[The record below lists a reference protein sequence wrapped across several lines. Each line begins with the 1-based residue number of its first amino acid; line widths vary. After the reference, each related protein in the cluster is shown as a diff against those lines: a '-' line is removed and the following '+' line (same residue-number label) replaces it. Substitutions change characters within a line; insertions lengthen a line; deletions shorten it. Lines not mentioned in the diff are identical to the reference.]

1 MTDVPPLSHRRALT
15 TILGCWLGYLVLL
28 WLLGELGLGP
38 GLFVWPM
45 GEDRN
50 WIDLLQRGDAGV
62 TARGLWAIDHR
73 NPLSPWWYNAFRPI
87 ILGWTNGL
95 FLLRH
100 AVGLALALASYSLV
114 ALWFGPGAR
123 AFGCALACLIA
134 VSTFNAYFDQIYWNF
149 LGSLVC
155 SILSVIAYLRHL
167 RAPGRGHWLALS
179 LVLWLLAVATYT
191 IQAGAIVVI
200 ALAVWLAETQRPLL
214 PRLGVVVLAT
224 LPFFAVFVL
233 FVLIWQTTSVPV
245 DGFFIPPGPSRL
257 LGSLRMGLF
266 HEDIPLMWAV
276 LGRSPHRFA
285 LAGAGIAV
293 AVAIWAM
300 LPKLGLAERPPLRVG
315 LIVLIALGL
324 AAPTLA
330 VETIGGMWTPG
341 SRWRMIYQFTTPALY
356 LGFLALLAT
365 WIGKAFWRAGVAAL
379 FGAALTLSIAHNER
393 QVAVTKSERAFY
405 RTIAADSE
413 RLGSQPLQ
421 YLLLIDRTTHWQAAD
436 YVSTVYARTW
446 FRNASPSFRLI
457 PGPLY
462 WGAQAGAKVTFLPDA
477 EGVANAT
484 VDGRTLP
491 YAQIRIVRAE
501 NGRYNVLDRLDRA
514 DLEGFRAEWQ
524 RDSAIDL
531 RR

>member
-1 MTDVPPLSHRRALT
+1 MTDTAPISHRRALAT
-15 TILGCWLGYLVLL
+15 VLGCWLGYLGLL
-28 WLLGELGLGP
+28 WLLGELGLGT
-38 GLFVWPM
+38 GLVVWPM

-73 NPLSPWWYNAFRPI
+73 NPLSPWWYNAFRPL

-100 AVGLALALASYSLV
+100 AVGLALALSSYGLV
-114 ALWFGPGAR
+114 ALWFGPRAR
-123 AFGCALACLIA
+123 AFGCALACLIL

-155 SILSVIAYLRHL
+155 SILCVTAYLRHL
-167 RAPGRGHWLALS
+167 RTPGRGHWLALS
-179 LVLWLLAVATYT
+179 LVLWLAAVATYT

-200 ALAVWLAETQRPLL
+200 ALAVWLAEAQRPLL
-214 PRLGVVVLAT
+214 PRLAAVVLAT

-233 FVLIWQTTSVPV
+233 FLLIWQTTSVPAES
-245 DGFFIPPGPSRL
+245 FFIPPGLSRL
-257 LGSLRMGLF
+257 FGSLRMGLF
-266 HEDIPLMWAV
+266 HEDIPLMGLV

-285 LAGAGIAV
+285 LAAAGV
-293 AVAIWAM
+293 AVAAAVWAL
-300 LPKLGLAERPPLRVG
+300 LPKLGLDERPPLRVG
-315 LIVLIALGL
+315 VIVLIALGL

-330 VETIGGMWTPG
+330 VETIGSMWTPG

-356 LGFLALLAT
+356 IGLLALLAARL
-365 WIGKAFWRAGVAAL
+365 GSAFWRAGVAAL
-379 FGAALTLSIAHNER
+379 FGAALILSLAHNER

-405 RTIAADSE
+405 RTIAADAE
-413 RLGSQPLQ
+413 KLGTQPLQ
-421 YLLLIDRTTHWQAAD
+421 YLLLIDRTTHWQSAD
-436 YVSTVYARTW
+436 YISPVLARTW

-457 PGPLY
+457 PGARY
-462 WGAQAGAKVTFLPDA
+462 WPAQAGARVTFLPDDQ
-477 EGVANAT
+477 GVANAT

-501 NGRYNVLDRLDRA
+501 NGRYTVLDRLDRA
-514 DLEGFRAEWQ
+514 DLEGFRVEWQ
-524 RDSAIDL
+524 RDGAIDL